1 MTDGKVRRNGDIFAN
16 RGVTEMNETPGPSV
30 LHVDDDPAF
39 LELATAVLER
49 DAEDVRVHTATS
61 GEEGLSWLREHA
73 VDCIVSD
80 YEMPG
85 MDGLEFLKAVR
96 REFARLPFVLFTGKG
111 SEEIA
116 SAAISA
122 GVTDYLQKGTS
133 NDQFTL
139 LANRIRNLVERDRAQ
154 RDLDRRAE
162 QYERVAELGRAA
174 LEHESVDR
182 LGERSVEALREL
194 LDAEFAKLLQRRP
207 ETADFVLVAGGGWSD
222 GLVGSATVD
231 GSSHSQAGYT
241 LARSE
246 PVVVEDLSTED
257 RFECPPLL
265 TDHDVVSGISVVVGA
280 SSDPWGVLAVHTA
293 TPRRFSDHDVTFVQN
308 VANTL
313 AAGIEHHEDVER
325 LRESERQFRRMAE
338 LSLDPIFTV
347 DVDGT
352 LSYVSPAARDV
363 YGYEPSEM
371 VGTHFGTYV
380 ADSDLEAA
388 SKAFTAVL
396 GGKTVRGLELAILY
410 RDGHPV
416 RSVLDAALM
425 KEQGRP
431 LAVQGF
437 VREAKRHD

>member
-1 MTDGKVRRNGDIFAN
+1 MNGN
-16 RGVTEMNETPGPSV
+16 PGPSV
-30 LHVDDDPAF
+30 LHVDDDSAF

-49 DAEDVRVHTATS
+49 EAADIRVQTATS
-61 GEEGLSWLREHA
+61 GEEGLAWLREHA

-85 MDGLEFLKAVR
+85 MDGLELLEAVR
-96 REFARLPFVLFTGKG
+96 EDLPRLPFVLFTGKG
-111 SEEIA
+111 SEGIA

-139 LANRIRNLVERDRAQ
+139 LANRVRNLVERDRAQ
-154 RDLDRRAE
+154 RDLERRAE
-162 QYERVAELGRAA
+162 QYELVAELGRTA
-174 LEHESVDR
+174 LEHESVDT
-182 LGERSVEALREL
+182 LCEQSVAALRES
-194 LDAEFAKLLQRRP
+194 LDAEFAKLLRWRP
-207 ETADFVLVAGGGWSD
+207 ETADFLLVAGRGWRE

-231 GSSHSQAGYT
+231 GSRHSQAGYT
-241 LARSE
+241 LEQSE
-246 PVVVEDLSTED
+246 PVVVEDLSTEA
-257 RFECPPLL
+257 RFDGPPLL
-265 TDHDVVSGISVVVGA
+265 TDHDVASGISVVVGTP
-280 SSDPWGVLAVHTA
+280 SDPWGVLAVHAA
-293 TPRRFSDHDVTFVQN
+293 TPCRFSDHDVTFVQN

-325 LRESERQFRRMAE
+325 LRESERRFRRMAE

-363 YGYEPSEM
+363 YGYEPSGM
-371 VGTHFGTYV
+371 VGDHFGTYV
-380 ADSDLEAA
+380 AESDLEAA
-388 SKAFTAVL
+388 TEAFATVL
-396 GGKTVRGLELAILY
+396 GGETVRGLELAILH

-416 RSVLDAALM
+416 RSVLDAALVEE
-425 KEQGRP
+425 KGRP

-437 VREAKRHD
+437 VRAAERHG